1 MNRRA
6 RRFLPALIGLG
17 LIVAVPGC
25 AGANDQQSILN
36 PAGEHADGV
45 HGLWLWLLGIGAAVW
60 VVVVAILVVA
70 VVRRRRGEDDDQ
82 TAEGSDGRA
91 AVTRGRPVAAVAV
104 AGAAIPALIIA
115 GIATYAVIVQ
125 RDIDVAGDDARP
137 LVEVVGHQY
146 WWEVTYPDD
155 GVVSANEIH
164 VPIGERVRIDVA
176 SEDVIHSF
184 WVPELAGKI
193 DMIPGTSNSVWLEAR
208 EPGVYWGQCAE
219 YCGVQHA
226 RMRFVVVA
234 HEPSEFEAWLAR
246 QAETPAEADPGQEG
260 DDETLIARGRDVFM
274 SSSCVYCHAID
285 GTPAAGREG
294 PDLTHFASRQ
304 TLAAG
309 TRPNDTENLSAWILD
324 PQSIKPGALMPGTDV
339 DDPEELAA
347 LIAYLESLE

>member
-1 MNRRA
+1 MSQRPRRILA
-6 RRFLPALIGLG
+6 ALSGLT
-17 LIVAVPGC
+17 AVGGVSAC
-25 AGANDQQSILN
+25 AAGNDQQSILN

-45 HGLWLWLLGIGAAVW
+45 YVLWLWLLGLGTAVW
-60 VVVVAILVVA
+60 IAVVAILVVA
-70 VVRRRRGEDDDQ
+70 VMRRRRGSEDQ

-91 AVTRGRPVAAVAV
+91 AATRGRPVAAVAV
-104 AGAAIPALIIA
+104 AGAAVPALIITGVA
-115 GIATYAVIVQ
+115 AYAVIVQ
-125 RDIDVAGDDARP
+125 RDIDVSGDDARP

-146 WWEVTYPDD
+146 WWEVVYPEE

-164 VPIGERVRIDVA
+164 LPVGERVRVDVA
-176 SEDVIHSF
+176 SDDVIHSF

-193 DMIPGTSNSVWLEAR
+193 DMIPGTSNSLWLEAR

-219 YCGVQHA
+219 YCGAQHA

-234 HEPSEFEAWLAR
+234 HEPAEFDAWLAHNA
-246 QAETPAEADPGQEG
+246 QAPAAADPGQDG
-260 DDETLIARGRDVFM
+260 DDESLVARGRDVFM

-285 GTPAAGREG
+285 GTPAVGREG
-294 PDLTHFASRQ
+294 PDLTHFASRH

-309 TRPNDTENLSAWILD
+309 TRPNDAENLSAWILD
-324 PQSIKPGALMPGTDV
+324 PQSIKPGALMPGTDI